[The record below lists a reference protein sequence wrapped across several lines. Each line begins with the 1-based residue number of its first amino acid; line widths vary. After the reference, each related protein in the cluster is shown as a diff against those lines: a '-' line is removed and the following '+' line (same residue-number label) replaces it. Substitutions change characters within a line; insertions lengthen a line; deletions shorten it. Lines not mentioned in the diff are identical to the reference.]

1 MKGKGGRLVDCK
13 KTGAFIAELRKEA
26 GLTQVQLAEM
36 LGVTGGAVSKWE
48 RGLCY
53 PDIELV
59 GRLAES
65 LSVSANEILA
75 GERLEELTRETADT
89 IVKESV
95 KNYGAEIRKR
105 VSRKSF
111 WVTAGVLLVCVL
123 FAVLPS
129 ERPPSGIEKVYA
141 EYCEMYHSE
150 TADIG
155 QMLVQYD
162 LNGERRTAAVSVL
175 VEKDEN
181 SLRTVNVLRRQIM
194 EDGRWPMTVTAYCN
208 LKSAEYFQVVLAI
221 FVQGRDKDDPITV
234 MEVFDII
241 YRDGGYMLAE

>member
-1 MKGKGGRLVDCK
+1 MSNDKKNIFSKGFLKTRKGQMVFC
-13 KTGAFIAELRKEA
+13 
-26 GLTQVQLAEM
+26 
-36 LGVTGGAVSKWE
+36 GVG
-48 RGLCY
+48 
-53 PDIELV
+53 
-59 GRLAES
+59 
-65 LSVSANEILA
+65 
-75 GERLEELTRETADT
+75 
-89 IVKESV
+89 
-95 KNYGAEIRKR
+95 
-105 VSRKSF
+105 
-111 WVTAGVLLVCVL
+111 LLVCVL